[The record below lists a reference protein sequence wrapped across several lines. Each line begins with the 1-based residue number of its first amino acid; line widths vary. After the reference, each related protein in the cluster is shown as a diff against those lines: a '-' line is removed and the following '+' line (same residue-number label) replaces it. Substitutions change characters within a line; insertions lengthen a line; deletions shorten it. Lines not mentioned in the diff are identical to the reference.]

1 MVHSTTE
8 LRDILQRIR
17 EHRFLVVGDLYL
29 DSYIFGQPARVS
41 REAPIM
47 VLEETRRE
55 DRPGGGCAPALA
67 LAKLGAS
74 VKQVGIT
81 GNDVEGALLVDLLRA
96 NDIDV
101 SGVLVDDERP
111 TTVKTRI
118 VAEGA
123 FNVFPQQV
131 SRIDRQERS
140 SLGQDI
146 EQQLTR
152 QIERIAPDV
161 DAIILSD
168 YRSGVVTAR
177 VIETVRQS
185 STLTTV
191 DSQGALRGF
200 AGLDLIKCNQAE
212 AEQVLGQKLS
222 DRGTRHRLL
231 TELQR
236 SLNTK
241 RLIVTLGAEG
251 AAISSKSVGYEELPP
266 PDRQQVFDVTGA
278 GDTVI
283 AILTAGLAAGGSD
296 LQSLHLSQVAAGVVI
311 ARWGNAQASL
321 DDLLDELNE
330 DGDAGA
336 L

>member
-1 MVHSTTE
+1 MTRINE
-8 LRDILQRIR
+8 YRDLLHRIR
-17 EHRFLVVGDLYL
+17 NHRFLVIGDLYL

-47 VLEETRRE
+47 VMEETRRE

-67 LAKLGAS
+67 LARLGAS
-74 VKQVGIT
+74 VMQIGVT
-81 GNDVEGALLVDLLRA
+81 GTDADGERLTELLKEHG
-96 NDIDV
+96 IDV
-101 SGVLVDDERP
+101 SGVLTDSARP

-131 SRIDRQERS
+131 SRIDRQDRS
-140 SLGQDI
+140 GLDDAVEQRLI
-146 EQQLTR
+146 E
-152 QIERIAPDV
+152 QIERIAPSV
-161 DAIILSD
+161 DAILFSD
-168 YRSGVVTAR
+168 YRSGVVTPR
-177 VIETVRQS
+177 VIEAARKS
-185 STLTTV
+185 KALTTV
-191 DSQGALRGF
+191 DSQGALRDF
-200 AGLDLIKCNQAE
+200 TGLDLIKCNQAE
-212 AEQVLGQKLS
+212 AEQVLGQKLAS
-222 DRGTRHRLL
+222 PDVRQELL

-236 SLNTK
+236 SLETD

-251 AAISSKSVGYEELPP
+251 AAISSKSVGYRELPP

-283 AILTAGLAAGGSD
+283 AILTAGLVAGGDD
-296 LQSLHLSQVAAGVVI
+296 LQALHLSQVAAGVVI

-321 DDLLDELNE
+321 DDLLSELDQ